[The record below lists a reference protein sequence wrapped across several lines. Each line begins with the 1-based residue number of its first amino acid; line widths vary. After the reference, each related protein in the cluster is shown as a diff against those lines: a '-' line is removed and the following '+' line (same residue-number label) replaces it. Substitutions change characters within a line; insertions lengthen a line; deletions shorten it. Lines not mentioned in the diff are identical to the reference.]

1 MQFHYPEWHD
11 RLTSTNTILCDRLL
25 QDEPLPN
32 GFVLA
37 AHQQTAGKGQLG
49 RSWQSSGGR
58 NLTFSFLLQPIKR
71 IHQITALPMAV
82 AISLEQYGLTVQTKW
97 PMICW
102 FANAKFVV
110 F

>member
-49 RSWQSSGGR
+49 RSWPQ
-58 NLTFSFLLQPIKR
+58 LDLSFLLQPIKR